1 MAYNLQSYKIETFA
15 GINDQPIAPIAT
27 KAGNGAHLIKQ
38 YNEIVD
44 LLEGY
49 LGDLEESINQLSA
62 SNWVVV
68 TNDYTANAGESIAFN
83 TYNPEDGKTEFI
95 LTLPNNPP
103 IGSQVSFINTNQD
116 IKILISGFNS
126 FMGRSAS
133 SVSLSIKDAY
143 ILRTLV
149 YIGNDWIP
157 ATTDN
162 YIKYYG
168 D

>member
-1 MAYNLQSYKIETFA
+1 MAYNLQSYKIETFT
-15 GINDQPIAPIAT
+15 GINDQPVAPTTT

-38 YNEIVD
+38 HNELVD

-49 LGDLEESINQLSA
+49 LGNLEESISQSSV

-68 TNDYTANAGESIAFN
+68 TNDYTANPGESIVFN
-83 TYNPEDGKTEFI
+83 TYIPEEGKTEFA

-103 IGSQVSFINTNQD
+103 IGTPVSFINTNQD
-116 IKILISGFNS
+116 IKIIINGFNS
-126 FMGRSAS
+126 FKGQSDIG
-133 SVSLSIKDAY
+133 LSIKDAY

-149 YIGNDWIP
+149 YIGDQWIP
-157 ATTDN
+157 VTTDN